1 MLEDAWSYPQGWTL
15 ISTERLAAGSHTIR
29 LVKPAGRPVP
39 GDGAGGFPIGPVVLE
54 RAGDSAAGT
63 VRYAST
69 SQMRAVCARAE
80 DYDWVELIR
89 R

>member
-1 MLEDAWSYPQGWTL
+1 
-15 ISTERLAAGSHTIR
+15 
-29 LVKPAGRPVP
+29 
-39 GDGAGGFPIGPVVLE
+39 
-54 RAGDSAAGT
+54 
-63 VRYAST
+63 VRYAPT